1 MILLIILVIVLI
13 VILGSLK
20 QINEYER
27 GVKFTAGK
35 FTKIMLPGWRI
46 VLPIFQ
52 SYKKVDIRTKVDD
65 VPEQEAITKDN
76 VSVKINAV
84 IYYKVFDASLA
95 VLQVEDFY
103 YATAQLAQTTMRN
116 IVGSVT
122 LDELLCE
129 REKVSSQIKEIIDK
143 ETDPWGIKVENVE
156 LKDISLTDEMKRVI
170 ARAAEAEREKQ
181 AVITKSIGEKEAA
194 ENLAEA
200 AKKLAESPGALHLR
214 TLETI
219 NDVSSDQSNTI
230 FFPIPMDVLEA
241 VKGYSEK
248 LKKENI
254 NIVLDTSGYVDNVD
268 LKLLKLFDY
277 ILFDIKSIY
286 PNKFKYIT
294 GGNINVIDN
303 FINELNKINA
313 KVIIRVVIIPGI
325 NDSNK
330 YMLDLK
336 KYISKIKNVIKIDF
350 LPFHT
355 LGFSKY
361 QDSGI
366 DNPFIN
372 MKAMDKRKCSKLYE
386 YFSNIQK

>member
-1 MILLIILVIVLI
+1 MILLVILVIVLFI
-13 VILGSLK
+13 ILGSLK

-35 FTKIMLPGWRI
+35 FTKIMSPGWRI

-248 LKKENI
+248 LKKN
-254 NIVLDTSGYVDNVD
+254 
-268 LKLLKLFDY
+268 
-277 ILFDIKSIY
+277 
-286 PNKFKYIT
+286 NKK
-294 GGNINVIDN
+294 
-303 FINELNKINA
+303 
-313 KVIIRVVIIPGI
+313 
-325 NDSNK
+325 
-330 YMLDLK
+330 
-336 KYISKIKNVIKIDF
+336 
-350 LPFHT
+350 
-355 LGFSKY
+355 
-361 QDSGI
+361 
-366 DNPFIN
+366 
-372 MKAMDKRKCSKLYE
+372 
-386 YFSNIQK
+386 